1 MSGTSGT
8 SPETTSGT
16 AASGPSRLL
25 QDALGKKVKL
35 VFFDDMEDADLC
47 NAVCTITG
55 FEGTWM
61 KVQAQT
67 KAGHI
72 EKPVAISSVLSL
84 EFAKEA

>member
-1 MSGTSGT
+1 MSSAPAT
-8 SPETTSGT
+8 PET
-16 AASGPSRLL
+16 ASPGPSRLL

-35 VFFDDMEDADLC
+35 VFFDDMEDADLYS
-47 NAVCTITG
+47 AICTITG

-61 KVQAQT
+61 KVQADT
-67 KAGHI
+67 KAGRI